1 MEDWLLVLIGIDEIN
16 LSNILLVVEAC
27 FLVLVQ

>member
-1 MEDWLLVLIGIDEIN
+1 MEDWLLVLFGVDEIN
-16 LSNILLVVEAC
+16 FSNILLVVEAC